1 MSNISVSFFDFQ
13 IADENNDMRYLV
25 DGADPTKSNWIR
37 YINSAMT
44 EDSVNLDAV
53 QYKGEMYYQVTG
65 AIPAGNVSTISSKYF
80 CHRWSVS
87 LHHIPMPTTLEIDC
101 KACLA
106 NLTT

>member
-1 MSNISVSFFDFQ
+1 
-13 IADENNDMRYLV
+13 MRYLV
-25 DGADPTKSNWIR
+25 DAADPKKSNWLR

-44 EDSVNLDAV
+44 EDSMNLDAV
-53 QYKGEMYYQVTG
+53 QYKGDMYYQVTG
-65 AIPAGNVSTISSKYF
+65 AIPAGNVSTISSKYV

-87 LHHIPMPTTLEIDC
+87 LHHMPMSTTLEIDW